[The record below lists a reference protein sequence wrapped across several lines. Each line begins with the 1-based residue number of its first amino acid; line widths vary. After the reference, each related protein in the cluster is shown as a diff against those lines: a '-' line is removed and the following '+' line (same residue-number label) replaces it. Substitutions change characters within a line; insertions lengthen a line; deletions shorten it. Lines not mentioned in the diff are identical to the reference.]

1 MKYLVLCPRHDELS
15 GLRPHVMQSYLV
27 ESYAAGAGV
36 DDQRRRAREAAE
48 VGIGVRYIRT
58 MFLPGDETLLHVFEA
73 DSPEALREAARV
85 AALPYERI
93 VEAVEGSAGPHE
105 QEVPK

>member
-15 GLRPHVMQSYLV
+15 GVRPHVMQSYLV

-36 DDQRRRAREAAE
+36 HDQRRRARQAAE

-58 MFLPGDETLLHVFEA
+58 LFLPGDETLLHVFEA

-93 VEAVEGSAGPHE
+93 VEAVEGSATANE
-105 QEVPK
+105 L

>member
-15 GLRPHVMQSYLV
+15 EVRPDVMQSYLV
-27 ESYAAGAGV
+27 ESYAAGACV
-36 DDQRRRAREAAE
+36 DDQRRRARQAAE
-48 VGIGVRYIRT
+48 VGTGVRYIRT
-58 MFLPGDETLLHVFEA
+58 LFLPGDETLLHVFEA

-93 VEAVEGSAGPHE
+93 VEAVEGSSESHE
-105 QEVPK
+105 LEAPK

>member
-1 MKYLVLCPRHDELS
+1 MKYLVLSPRHDELS
-15 GLRPHVMQSYLV
+15 GLRSQVTQSYLV

-36 DDQRRRAREAAE
+36 DEQRRRARQAAE

-73 DSPEALREAARV
+73 ASPEALSEAARV
-85 AALPYERI
+85 TGLPYERI
-93 VEAVEGSAGPHE
+93 IEAVEGSADPHE
-105 QEVPK
+105 LEAPR

>member
-15 GLRPHVMQSYLV
+15 GLRPDVTQSYVV

-36 DDQRRRAREAAE
+36 DDQRRRARQAAE

-73 DSPEALREAARV
+73 ASPEALLEAARG
-85 AALPYERI
+85 AALSYDRI
-93 VEAVEGSAGPHE
+93 IEAVEGSAESHE
-105 QEVPK
+105 PEVPK

>member
-1 MKYLVLCPRHDELS
+1 MEYLVLCRRDDELS
-15 GLRPHVMQSYLV
+15 VLRPHLTQSYLV

-36 DDQRRRAREAAE
+36 NDQRRRARQAAE
-48 VGIGVRYIRT
+48 VGVGVRYIRT

-93 VEAVEGSAGPHE
+93 VEAVEGSDE
-105 QEVPK
+105 SQELEARE